1 MNKLNFCLLRLPR
14 LDMLPTRYIQRSLVR
29 LNIRLC
35 NISELHYA
43 LTACKLFLL
52 TLVSAG
58 MGQVDAFGDLM
69 NQGGFASA
77 QALGLTQ
84 EGDAKFDEAAALALA
99 NGMYHPRFCLDKIA
113 SHFFSVW
120 IFLLLSLVEGSD
132 INI

>member
-1 MNKLNFCLLRLPR
+1 
-14 LDMLPTRYIQRSLVR
+14 MLPTRYIHWSRVR
-29 LNIRLC
+29 INMCLC

-43 LTACKLFLL
+43 LTACELFLL

-84 EGDAKFDEAAALALA
+84 EGDAKFDEAAVLALA

-113 SHFFSVW
+113 SHFFFCMDFF
-120 IFLLLSLVEGSD
+120 IAFIGRRE
-132 INI
+132 